1 MCGAK
6 NPRIDLTMKAPG
18 APSNN
23 LQEVDIM
30 NSHLIEHISNEN
42 AVEVM
47 RSVEFFIAAII
58 AISAIG
64 LVCFAV
70 A

>member
-1 MCGAK
+1 
-6 NPRIDLTMKAPG
+6 
-18 APSNN
+18 
-23 LQEVDIM
+23 M